1 LARREG
7 DAVISDV
14 LTEAKDKMHKA
25 VEVAKDDF
33 AGVRTGRA
41 NPALFQKVLVDYYG
55 TPTPLAQL
63 AGLQNADARTLVITP
78 YDKSALKEIEK
89 AIVNAPN
96 LGANVGNDG
105 AVVRATLPEL
115 TEERRKEFV
124 KIVRSKGEDAKV
136 AIRNIR
142 RKAKDDLDALKT
154 EVGDD
159 EVARA
164 EKELET
170 LTKSQVDA
178 IDDALRKKE
187 AELLEV

>member
-1 LARREG
+1 M
-7 DAVISDV
+7 ISDV
-14 LTEAKDKMHKA
+14 LAEAKDKMHKA

-33 AGVRTGRA
+33 SSVRTGRA
-41 NPALFQKVLVDYYG
+41 NPALLQKVMVDYYG
-55 TPTPLAQL
+55 TPTPLEQL
-63 AGLQNADARTLVITP
+63 AGLQNADARTLIITP

-89 AIVNAPN
+89 AVVSAPN

-105 AVVRATLPEL
+105 LVVRATLPEL
-115 TEERRKEFV
+115 TEDRRKDFV
-124 KIVRSKGEDAKV
+124 KIVRGKGEDAKV

-142 RKAKDDLDALKT
+142 RKVKDDLDALKA

-170 LTKSQVDA
+170 MTKAQVDA
-178 IDDALRKKE
+178 IDEALRKKE

>member
-1 LARREG
+1 
-7 DAVISDV
+7 VISDV
-14 LTEAKDKMHKA
+14 LAEAKDKMHKA

-33 AGVRTGRA
+33 SGVRTGRA
-41 NPALFQKVLVDYYG
+41 NPALLQKVMVDYYG
-55 TPTPLAQL
+55 TPTPLEQL
-63 AGLQNADARTLVITP
+63 AGLQNADARTLIITP

-89 AIVNAPN
+89 AVVSAPN

-105 AVVRATLPEL
+105 LVIRATLPEL
-115 TEERRKEFV
+115 TEDRRKDFV
-124 KIVRSKGEDAKV
+124 KIVRGKGEDAKV

-142 RKAKDDLDALKT
+142 RKVKDDLDALKA

-170 LTKSQVDA
+170 MTKAQVDA
-178 IDDALRKKE
+178 IDEALRKKE